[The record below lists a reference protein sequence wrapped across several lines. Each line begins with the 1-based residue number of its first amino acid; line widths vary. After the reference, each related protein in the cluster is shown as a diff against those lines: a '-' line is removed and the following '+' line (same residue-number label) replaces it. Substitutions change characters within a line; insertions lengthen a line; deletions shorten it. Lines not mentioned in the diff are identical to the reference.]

1 MMLLILTYQA
11 LERDNMGYRIENIWV
26 NNFKFVEYSEGE
38 LGVNVNFQEANLVLL
53 NGPNGYGKTTTFE
66 AVELLLTGDIK
77 SFNSALLNR
86 GSLSK
91 SILANNPSKDIKI
104 TAKLVNEKGNVLTI
118 ERCIVCKDGFTSTI
132 KVNEEECTEE
142 YLWELLKFNK
152 SIFDIGMYI
161 SQKESLEFLEKKYGD
176 RKSLISGILDSSNIQ
191 EKSEFLKTFEKKVKS
206 KIEESEKAY
215 TDEIEKLTASLQLL
229 MDKEKNVSNLP
240 KDVVYKRLFE
250 DVEYGFDLEKLDY
263 NIEYDT
269 QVEPLNKIIDVIRN
283 QGKYKNTKKIL
294 RLEKVKSSIENNL
307 RAIYYA
313 DVIEKIK
320 PKVDIL
326 SNIKNVDNMLKER
339 KYSDAVAVGKLAG
352 ISIESIT
359 EIESSVRNYNKLL
372 TDLKSNERDRAT
384 FITNRKKLIELFNK
398 NVENNNFDKNVCPLC
413 GNTSMELERLFKMTE
428 RALQENNT
436 LLEKDLGLIKDQIE
450 KYFDE
455 AKCINEKAKFL
466 NNKEYKLY
474 LELEKLINI
483 DISNLIEE
491 KEVMTE
497 FRFTNKKDCISENF
511 DNEYSLFKLNIEKE
525 INRLGER
532 LSEKEVK
539 DYDNLI
545 DKYYKDGINHKEVD
559 INNKIAFIADKY
571 STGYSKQIS
580 IEKKKLED
588 RTIEY
593 KKVKNQN
600 KLAEDTVKEYRK
612 KYDATFKAYQTN
624 LVENIKIPLYITSGK
639 IIQNYPM
646 GLGINVDIKDNQVV
660 FQTDSKED
668 DIFNYLSM
676 GQLNGV
682 ALSIMLS
689 VRSTID
695 FEDGLDLILID
706 DPLQS
711 IDDISAFS
719 FADLLADSFT
729 DSQVIMSTHESDKSD
744 LLEYKYR
751 QHNRSVKV
759 LNMYERYINS

>member
-1 MMLLILTYQA
+1 
-11 LERDNMGYRIENIWV
+11 MGYRIESIWI
-26 NNFKFVEYSEGE
+26 NNFKFIEYSEDE
-38 LGVNVNFQEANLVLL
+38 LGVEINFQEANLVLL

-77 SFNSALLNR
+77 SFNSTLLNR

-91 SILANNPSKDIKI
+91 SILANDTSKDIKI
-104 TAKLVNEKGNVLTI
+104 TAKLVNEKGNVLSI
-118 ERCIVCKDGFTSTI
+118 ERRIDCKDGGTSTI
-132 KVNEEECTEE
+132 RVNEEEYTENE
-142 YLWELLKFNK
+142 LYELLKFNK

-191 EKSEFLKTFEKKVKS
+191 EKSEFIKNFEKKVKS
-206 KIEESEKAY
+206 KVEESEKSY
-215 TDEIEKLTASLQLL
+215 KEEIENLTTSLQLL
-229 MDKEKNVSNLP
+229 MDKENNISNLP
-240 KDVVYKRLFE
+240 KEVAYKRLFQ

-263 NIEYDT
+263 NIEYDI
-269 QVEPLNKIIDVIRN
+269 QVEPLNKIINAIRN
-283 QGKYKNTKKIL
+283 EGKYKNTKRIL
-294 RLEKVKSSIENNL
+294 RLEKVKSSDENNL

-313 DVIEKIK
+313 DVIKNIK

-326 SNIKNVDNMLKER
+326 SNIKNTENMLKER
-339 KYSDAVAVGKLAG
+339 KYSDAVTIGKLAG
-352 ISIESIT
+352 IPIESIT
-359 EIESSVRNYNKLL
+359 EIELSIRNYNKLL
-372 TDLKSNERDRAT
+372 TDLKSNERDRT
-384 FITNRKKLIELFNK
+384 NFITNRKKLIEIFNK
-398 NVENNNFDKNVCPLC
+398 NVKNNNFDKNVCPLC
-413 GNTSMELERLFKMTE
+413 GNTSIELEKLFNMTE
-428 RALQENNT
+428 RALKENNT
-436 LLEKDLGLIKDQIE
+436 LLEKELALIKDQID

-455 AKCINEKAKFL
+455 VKFINEKDKLL
-466 NNKEYKLY
+466 NDKQYTLY
-474 LELEKLINI
+474 LELERLINI
-483 DISNLIEE
+483 DISKLIEE

-497 FRFTNKKDCISENF
+497 FNFTNKEDYISEKF
-511 DNEYSLFKLNIEKE
+511 YSDYSMFKLNLEKE
-525 INRLGER
+525 INRLGEK
-532 LSEKEVK
+532 LSEKKIK
-539 DYDNLI
+539 DYENLI
-545 DKYYKDGINHKEVD
+545 NKYYKDGINHKEAD
-559 INNKIAFIADKY
+559 INHKIAFIADKY

-580 IEKKKLED
+580 IGKKKLND
-588 RTIEY
+588 KTIEY
-593 KKVKNQN
+593 EKIKKKNE
-600 KLAEDTVKEYRK
+600 LAEETIKEYRK
-612 KYDATFKAYQTN
+612 KYDAAFKVYQTK
-624 LVENIKIPLYITSGK
+624 LVENIKIPLYITTGK

-660 FQTDSKED
+660 FQTDGKED

-751 QHNRSVKV
+751 QHNRSVNI
-759 LNMYERYINS
+759 LNMYEKYINS

>member
-1 MMLLILTYQA
+1 
-11 LERDNMGYRIENIWV
+11 MGYRIESIWI
-26 NNFKFVEYSEGE
+26 NNFKFVEYSEDE
-38 LGVNVNFQEANLVLL
+38 LGVEINFKEANLVLL
-53 NGPNGYGKTTTFE
+53 NGQNGYGKTTTFE

-86 GSLSK
+86 GSISK

-104 TAKLVNEKGNVLTI
+104 TAKLVNEKGSVITI
-118 ERCIVCKDGFTSTI
+118 ERCIDCKDGCTSTI

-142 YLWELLKFNK
+142 YLWKLLKFNK

-161 SQKESLEFLEKKYGD
+161 SQKDSLEFLEKKYGD

-191 EKSEFLKTFEKKVKS
+191 EKNEFLKDFERKVKS

-215 TDEIEKLTASLQLL
+215 TDEIKKLNVRLQLL
-229 MDKEKNVSNLP
+229 VDKEKKVSNLP

-250 DVEYGFDLEKLDY
+250 DAEYGFDLEKLDY
-263 NIEYDT
+263 SIEYDT

-283 QGKYKNTKKIL
+283 QQKYKNTKKIL

-313 DVIEKIK
+313 DEIEKIK

-339 KYSDAVAVGKLAG
+339 KYSDAVAVGKLVG
-352 ISIESIT
+352 ISIERII
-359 EIESSVRNYNKLL
+359 EIESDLRTYNKLL
-372 TDLKSNERDRAT
+372 TDLKINERERAT
-384 FITNRKKLIELFNK
+384 FITNRKKLIDLFNK
-398 NVENNNFDKNVCPLC
+398 NIKNNNFDRNVCPLC
-413 GNTSMELERLFKMTE
+413 GKTDMELDRLFKVTE
-428 RALQENNT
+428 RVLQENNT
-436 LLEKDLGLIKDQIE
+436 LLEKNLGLIKYKIE
-450 KYFDE
+450 RYFDE
-455 AKCINEKAKFL
+455 AKFINEKAKFL
-466 NNKEYKLY
+466 NSKEYKLY

-491 KEVMTE
+491 KDVMTE
-497 FRFTNKKDCISENF
+497 FRFTNKNNCISENF

-539 DYDNLI
+539 DYENLI
-545 DKYYKDGINHKEVD
+545 AKYYKNGINHNEAD
-559 INNKIAFIADKY
+559 ISNKIAFIADKY

-580 IEKKKLED
+580 IEKMKLQD
-588 RTIEY
+588 KTIEY
-593 KKVKNQN
+593 EKIKKEN

-612 KYDATFKAYQTN
+612 KYDAAFKAYQTN
-624 LVENIKIPLYITSGK
+624 LVENIKIPLYITTGK

-660 FQTDSKED
+660 FQTDDKED

-729 DSQVIMSTHESDKSD
+729 NSQVIMSTHESDKSD

-751 QHNRSVKV
+751 QHNRSVNI
-759 LNMYERYINS
+759 LNMYEKYINS

>member
-1 MMLLILTYQA
+1 
-11 LERDNMGYRIENIWV
+11 MGYRIENIWV

-118 ERCIVCKDGFTSTI
+118 ERCIDCKDGFTSTI

-191 EKSEFLKTFEKKVKS
+191 GKSEFLKIFEKKVKS
-206 KIEESEKAY
+206 KIEESEKTY
-215 TDEIEKLTASLQLL
+215 TDEIEKLSASLQLL

-269 QVEPLNKIIDVIRN
+269 QVEPLNKIIGVIRS

-320 PKVDIL
+320 LKVDIL

-359 EIESSVRNYNKLL
+359 EIESSLRNYNKLL
-372 TDLKSNERDRAT
+372 TDLKSNERDRVT
-384 FITNRKKLIELFNK
+384 FITNRKKLIELFNR

-413 GNTSMELERLFKMTE
+413 GNPSMELERLFKMTE

-497 FRFTNKKDCISENF
+497 FRFTNKKDCISEKF

-539 DYDNLI
+539 DYENLI

-600 KLAEDTVKEYRK
+600 KLAEDTVEEYRK
-612 KYDATFKAYQTN
+612 KYDAAFKAYQTN

>member
-1 MMLLILTYQA
+1 MLSEIAAYIESCCNKNEILRNIKPQFIYSIVILKTTSIGEQLYKKIIEIEENEYFCKKYVFYYNDDEVNIFEAWAKKNKKYSFNELI
-11 LERDNMGYRIENIWV
+11 RIESIWI
-26 NNFKFVEYSEGE
+26 NNFKFVEYSENE
-38 LGVNVNFQEANLVLL
+38 LGVEINFKEANLVLL

-77 SFNSALLNR
+77 SFNSTLLNR
-86 GSLSK
+86 GNISK

-104 TAKLVNEKGNVLTI
+104 TAKLVNEKGNIITI
-118 ERCIVCKDGFTSTI
+118 ERCIDCKYGCTSTK

-142 YLWELLKFNK
+142 YLWQLLKFNK

-176 RKSLISGILDSSNIQ
+176 RKSLILGILDSSNIQ
-191 EKSEFLKTFEKKVKS
+191 EKSEFLKDFEK
-206 KIEESEKAY
+206 
-215 TDEIEKLTASLQLL
+215 
-229 MDKEKNVSNLP
+229 
-240 KDVVYKRLFE
+240 
-250 DVEYGFDLEKLDY
+250 
-263 NIEYDT
+263 
-269 QVEPLNKIIDVIRN
+269 
-283 QGKYKNTKKIL
+283 
-294 RLEKVKSSIENNL
+294 KVKSSIENNL

-313 DVIEKIK
+313 DEIEKIK

-326 SNIKNVDNMLKER
+326 NNIKNVDNMLKER
-339 KYSDAVAVGKLAG
+339 KYSDAIAVGKLVG

-359 EIESSVRNYNKLL
+359 EIEISLRRYNKLL
-372 TDLKSNERDRAT
+372 TDLKSNERYRAT
-384 FITNRKKLIELFNK
+384 FITNRKNLIGFFNK
-398 NVENNNFDKNVCPLC
+398 NIKNNNFDKNVCPLC
-413 GNTSMELERLFKMTE
+413 GNTSMELERLFNMTE
-428 RALQENNT
+428 RVLKENNT
-436 LLEKDLGLIKDQIE
+436 LLEKDVDLIKDKIE

-455 AKCINEKAKFL
+455 AECINEKAKFL
-466 NNKEYKLY
+466 NNTEYKLY

-483 DISNLIEE
+483 NISNLTEE

-497 FRFTNKKDCISENF
+497 LKFNNEKDFASENF

-539 DYDNLI
+539 DYENLI
-545 DKYYKDGINHKEVD
+545 DKYYKNGINHKEVD

-580 IEKKKLED
+580 IEKKKLQD
-588 RTIEY
+588 RNIEY
-593 KKVKNQN
+593 EKVKNQN

-612 KYDATFKAYQTN
+612 KYDAAFKAYQTN

-646 GLGINVDIKDNQVV
+646 GLGINVDIKDKQVI
-660 FQTDSKED
+660 FQTDNKED

-689 VRSTID
+689 IRSTID
-695 FEDGLDLILID
+695 FNDGLDLILID

-719 FADLLADSFT
+719 FADVLVDSFT

-751 QHNRSVKV
+751 QYNKSVKV

>member
-1 MMLLILTYQA
+1 
-11 LERDNMGYRIENIWV
+11 MGYRIESIWI
-26 NNFKFVEYSEGE
+26 NNFKFVKYSEDE
-38 LGVNVNFQEANLVLL
+38 LGVEINFQDANLVLL

-77 SFNSALLNR
+77 SFNSTLLNR

-91 SILANNPSKDIKI
+91 SILANDPSKDIKI
-104 TAKLVNEKGNVLTI
+104 TAKLVNEKGNVLSI
-118 ERCIVCKDGFTSTI
+118 ERCIDCKDGCTSTI
-132 KVNEEECTEE
+132 RVNEEECTENE
-142 YLWELLKFNK
+142 LCELLKFNK

-176 RKSLISGILDSSNIQ
+176 RKSLISGILDNSNIL
-191 EKSEFLKTFEKKVKS
+191 EKSEFLKSFEKKVKS
-206 KIEESEKAY
+206 KVEESEKAY
-215 TDEIEKLTASLQLL
+215 KDEIENLTTSLQLL
-229 MDKEKNVSNLP
+229 IDKEKNMSNLP
-240 KDVVYKRLFE
+240 KEVVYKRLFE
-250 DVEYGFDLEKLDY
+250 DVEYGFDLETLDY
-263 NIEYDT
+263 NIDYDI
-269 QVEPLNKIIDVIRN
+269 QVEPLNKIIDAIRN
-283 QGKYKNTKKIL
+283 EGKYKNTKRIL
-294 RLEKVKSSIENNL
+294 RLEKVKSSVENNL

-313 DVIEKIK
+313 DVIENIK
-320 PKVDIL
+320 PNVDIL
-326 SNIKNVDNMLKER
+326 SNIKNIDNMLKER
-339 KYSDAVAVGKLAG
+339 KYSDAVAIGKLAG
-352 ISIESIT
+352 MTIESIT
-359 EIESSVRNYNKLL
+359 EIELSIRKYNKLL
-372 TDLKSNERDRAT
+372 IDLKSNERDRTT

-413 GNTSMELERLFKMTE
+413 GNPSMELEKLFNMTE
-428 RALQENNT
+428 RALKENNT
-436 LLEKDLGLIKDQIE
+436 LLEKDLGLIKEQID
-450 KYFDE
+450 KYFD
-455 AKCINEKAKFL
+455 KVKFINDKAKFL
-466 NNKEYKLY
+466 NDKQYTLY
-474 LELEKLINI
+474 LELERLINI
-483 DISNLIEE
+483 DISKLIEE

-497 FRFTNKKDCISENF
+497 FSFTNREGYISGKL
-511 DNEYSLFKLNIEKE
+511 DSEYSILKLNLEKE

-532 LSEKEVK
+532 LSEKEIK
-539 DYDNLI
+539 DYENLI
-545 DKYYKDGINHKEVD
+545 DKYYKDGINHKEAD

-580 IEKKKLED
+580 IEKKKLQD
-588 RTIEY
+588 KSIEY
-593 KKVKNQN
+593 EKIKKEN
-600 KLAEDTVKEYRK
+600 KLAEDTVNEYRK
-612 KYDATFKAYQTN
+612 KYDAAFKAYQTN

-719 FADLLADSFT
+719 FADLLTDSFT
-729 DSQVIMSTHESDKSD
+729 DSQVIMSTHETDKSD

-751 QHNRSVKV
+751 QHNRSVNI
-759 LNMYERYINS
+759 LNMYEKYINS